1 MRHGDGGFISAPNTL
16 AAMHSLVLY
25 SYHSRIKGITD
36 MTVEVDFPDS
46 NITVTRHITRYA
58 HHLLCKFVSQK
69 KIFYTQ
75 RGCKIC
81 CVQGGHLGG
90 LFEKLKATDL
100 APFTLISDLLRN
112 KDSATSIDV

>member
-58 HHLLCKFVSQK
+58 HHVLCKFVSRPKNILYGVKVVVYKEVIWVGFLRNLRQL
-69 KIFYTQ
+69 TLP
-75 RGCKIC
+75 C
-81 CVQGGHLGG
+81 
-90 LFEKLKATDL
+90 
-100 APFTLISDLLRN
+100 TLISELQRN
-112 KDSATSIDV
+112 KDTATSIGV